1 MTTPGLARVLVAL
14 GAAISSRPA
23 VETGVG
29 LAAAMGAALDA
40 LFVEDVNLL
49 RLGSLP
55 FASEISALTGAR
67 RSLAVG
73 ELERALRVEAARL
86 EQLLAAAAARQG
98 IPWSFAVTR
107 GELLAEAM
115 TREADLIV
123 LGAPTRPSA
132 PAQDPERAG
141 PVVALFDGSA
151 EALRALAATTRLAR
165 ALERTLVIL
174 VPAGEGKA
182 QRALR
187 QRAVQWLA
195 AERVDGV
202 VVPLTAAQPALVE
215 AMRAR
220 RGRVLALPASA
231 LSERQVTLAMLVADL
246 ACPVIIVR

>member
-1 MTTPGLARVLVAL
+1 MTTLGLSRVLVAL
-14 GAAISSRPA
+14 GAAIPSRPA

-29 LAAAMGAALDA
+29 LAAAMGVALEA

-55 FASEISALTGAR
+55 FASEISALTGLR
-67 RSLAVG
+67 RALVGG
-73 ELERALRVEAARL
+73 ELERALRVEASRL
-86 EQLLAAAAARQG
+86 EQLLAASAAQQRV
-98 IPWSFAVTR
+98 PWSFAVTR

-123 LGAPTRPSA
+123 FGAPMRPSA
-132 PAQDPERAG
+132 PAQEPEWAG
-141 PVVALFDGSA
+141 PVVSLFDASP

-165 ALERTLVIL
+165 TLSRTLVIL

-182 QRALR
+182 QRAVR
-187 QRAVQWLA
+187 QRALEWLA
-195 AERVDGV
+195 AERVEGV
-202 VVPLTAAQPALVE
+202 VAPLTAAHPALVE

-220 RGRVLALPASA
+220 HGRVLALPASA
-231 LSERQVTLAMLVADL
+231 LARRQVTLAMLVADL